1 MQKQIN
7 SLHKNKTCILVQKT
21 EAHKMVDCKRILK
34 RKEEIADV
42 EKARYKA
49 RLVAKGFTQK
59 ECVFYDEI
67 FSPVVKIV
75 P

>member
-1 MQKQIN
+1 M
-7 SLHKNKTCILVQKT
+7 QKT